1 PPASRAGPRPV
12 FHAGAAPADGP
23 APASSKHL
31 SRNSAVATSFTA
43 AGPLRRVRHPP
54 TPRRRRAGSEAR
66 ASSMVE
72 NCGATWKIKGCA
84 ATDRVMILRATTRMM
99 GTADTRREP
108 DVGSQAK
115 GGAQGVPR
123 SSGAG
128 VAGVRVAVSGPQRS
142 RGPWAHTHAARKDP
156 FQGGREG
163 AAERV

>member
-1 PPASRAGPRPV
+1 
-12 FHAGAAPADGP
+12 
-23 APASSKHL
+23 
-31 SRNSAVATSFTA
+31 
-43 AGPLRRVRHPP
+43 
-54 TPRRRRAGSEAR
+54 
-66 ASSMVE
+66 
-72 NCGATWKIKGCA
+72 
-84 ATDRVMILRATTRMM
+84 M

-142 RGPWAHTHAARKDP
+142 RGPWAHTQAARKDP

-163 AAERV
+163 AAERVAPATLSQFMGPGTTGRFQATAPLR